1 MAAARSLLLPPAP
14 LTMVAILA
22 IMAMTAMM
30 VAPRTRSTLL
40 SSTMLPRKCETLAA
54 WVASEVVNYIYI
66 KVLYAIR
73 TCHVLPLREISLD
86 TRREHRRIRRRRTHC
101 GDDSESTR
109 NRIWDPPR
117 IGIPD
122 RVRELRAYDRRMR
135 AHDAY
140 HSVLLMY
147 RGYRHFFCDRLDF
160 SLMRWAPLVAAVRR
174 GCRAA

>member
-1 MAAARSLLLPPAP
+1 
-14 LTMVAILA
+14 MVAILA
-22 IMAMTAMM
+22 MMAMTAMM

-73 TCHVLPLREISLD
+73 TCHVLPLRETCLAA
-86 TRREHRRIRRRRTHC
+86 RREHRRIRRRRTHC
-101 GDDSESTR
+101 GVTGVTVDSESTR

-117 IGIPD
+117 VGIPD

-140 HSVLLMY
+140 RNVLQMY
-147 RGYRHFFCDRLDF
+147 RGYSHFFCDRLGF
-160 SLMRWAPLVAAVRR
+160 SFMRWAPLVAAVRR
-174 GCRAA
+174 GGRAV

>member
-1 MAAARSLLLPPAP
+1 
-14 LTMVAILA
+14 MVAILA

-109 NRIWDPPR
+109 TRIWD
-117 IGIPD
+117 
-122 RVRELRAYDRRMR
+122 AYEERK
-135 AHDAY
+135 
-140 HSVLLMY
+140 
-147 RGYRHFFCDRLDF
+147 
-160 SLMRWAPLVAAVRR
+160 
-174 GCRAA
+174 

>member
-1 MAAARSLLLPPAP
+1 
-14 LTMVAILA
+14 MVAILA

-73 TCHVLPLREISLD
+73 TCHVLPLREICLAA
-86 TRREHRRIRRRRTHC
+86 RREHRRIRRRRTHC
-101 GDDSESTR
+101 GVTGVTVDSESTR
-109 NRIWDPPR
+109 IRIWDPPR
-117 IGIPD
+117 VGIPD
-122 RVRELRAYDRRMR
+122 PVRVVARAYEGRMR

-140 HSVLLMY
+140 RNVLQMY
-147 RGYRHFFCDRLDF
+147 RGYSHFFCDRLGF
-160 SLMRWAPLVAAVRR
+160 SFMRWAPLVAAVRR
-174 GCRAA
+174 GGRAV